1 MIDPK
6 KIEQIARQ
14 VHESMP
20 KGLRDLGEDVEKKI
34 RQVLQ
39 SQLTRLD
46 LVSREEFDVQT
57 QVLLRTREKLALLE
71 QRLNDLENRSPNQLS
86 GGQQQR
92 VAIARSLC
100 MNPQVML
107 FDEVTAALDPE
118 MVQEVLEVIR
128 DLAGSGMTLLIVTH
142 ELAFA
147 RAVADRIVFMEKGQI
162 LEQGSPHQFFD
173 NPRSQRARQFLAKFS
188 YTNVIKRKESA

>member
-1 MIDPK
+1 MEAAMIDPK

-20 KGLRDLGEDVEKKI
+20 KGIREFGDDVEKKV

-71 QRLNDLENRSPNQLS
+71 QRLTELENRSVQAP
-86 GGQQQR
+86 
-92 VAIARSLC
+92 
-100 MNPQVML
+100 
-107 FDEVTAALDPE
+107 EVTTPPTE
-118 MVQEVLEVIR
+118 PQM
-128 DLAGSGMTLLIVTH
+128 
-142 ELAFA
+142 
-147 RAVADRIVFMEKGQI
+147 
-162 LEQGSPHQFFD
+162 
-173 NPRSQRARQFLAKFS
+173 
-188 YTNVIKRKESA
+188 

>member
-20 KGLRDLGEDVEKKI
+20 KGLRDLGDDVEKKI

-71 QRLNDLENRSPNQLS
+71 QRISYLESRSAVPKS
-86 GGQQQR
+86 EEQQ
-92 VAIARSLC
+92 
-100 MNPQVML
+100 
-107 FDEVTAALDPE
+107 
-118 MVQEVLEVIR
+118 
-128 DLAGSGMTLLIVTH
+128 
-142 ELAFA
+142 
-147 RAVADRIVFMEKGQI
+147 
-162 LEQGSPHQFFD
+162 
-173 NPRSQRARQFLAKFS
+173 
-188 YTNVIKRKESA
+188 